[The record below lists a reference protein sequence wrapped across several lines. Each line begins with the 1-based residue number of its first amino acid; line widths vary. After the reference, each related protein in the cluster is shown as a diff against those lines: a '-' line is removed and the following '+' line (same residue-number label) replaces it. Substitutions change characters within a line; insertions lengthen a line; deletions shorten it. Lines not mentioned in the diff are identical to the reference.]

1 MAYSTQRGLAG
12 FRLNISFTMFYLS
25 LIVLLP
31 LAACFASAARLSPA
45 DFWAAVS
52 TERAQ
57 AAYLL
62 TFGASFV
69 AAAIARMF
77 VPLDHTGMLRVRG
90 KVFDV
95 AWMGF
100 LGVSLVVL
108 SFIVPG

>member
-1 MAYSTQRGLAG
+1 M
-12 FRLNISFTMFYLS
+12 N
-25 LIVLLP
+25 LP
-31 LAACFASAARLSPA
+31 RSYGSRI
-45 DFWAAVS
+45 
-52 TERAQ
+52 
-57 AAYLL
+57 YLL
-62 TFGASFV
+62 HLLVVAIALVVIYLGWWRTGIFLIGASFV